1 MVICTDYNFKN
12 KFSNWTFLEY
22 FYDNITPKNFE
33 LKKEIIWSDGPN
45 SEFKN
50 KYMCHLMDKFSTNYN
65 KRFLWK
71 FPATSHG
78 KEVVD
83 RIGGNVK
90 LIAQSQSM
98 EKRKEKIIVQDTKS
112 FYQVPSKAMNATEV
126 FLNDKIQ
133 VEAYRDTDLFNGCQ
147 TVAGIIVYAH
157 HLAGDDGVKL
167 WKNASYFQ
175 KDEPN
180 IIVNKSQTSLSAYQ
194 YNRKE

>member
-1 MVICTDYNFKN
+1 
-12 KFSNWTFLEY
+12 
-22 FYDNITPKNFE
+22 
-33 LKKEIIWSDGPN
+33 
-45 SEFKN
+45 
-50 KYMCHLMDKFSTNYN
+50 
-65 KRFLWK
+65 
-71 FPATSHG
+71 
-78 KEVVD
+78 
-83 RIGGNVK
+83 
-90 LIAQSQSM
+90 M

-126 FLNDKIQ
+126 FLIDKIQ

-147 TVAGIIVYAH
+147 TVAGIIVYAL